1 MAITGE
7 IDLTQGLD
15 FFRHKELPSIIPRVL
30 PWVKEKEKTGRP
42 SIPAHTG
49 IRVNYNINTISNS
62 TYIFIGNFIPNS
74 IEYKRALNISHNLNI
89 LRALYSYYASLSFN

>member
-30 PWVKEKEKTGRP
+30 P
-42 SIPAHTG
+42 
-49 IRVNYNINTISNS
+49 
-62 TYIFIGNFIPNS
+62 
-74 IEYKRALNISHNLNI
+74 
-89 LRALYSYYASLSFN
+89 

>member
-30 PWVKEKEKTGRP
+30 PWVKEKT
-42 SIPAHTG
+42 SISSMIPHTG
-49 IRVNYNINTISNS
+49 YLQPVNNDQ
-62 TYIFIGNFIPNS
+62 
-74 IEYKRALNISHNLNI
+74 EL
-89 LRALYSYYASLSFN
+89 SLSLSSNLMLLASVAELFKILSQSFSAKA